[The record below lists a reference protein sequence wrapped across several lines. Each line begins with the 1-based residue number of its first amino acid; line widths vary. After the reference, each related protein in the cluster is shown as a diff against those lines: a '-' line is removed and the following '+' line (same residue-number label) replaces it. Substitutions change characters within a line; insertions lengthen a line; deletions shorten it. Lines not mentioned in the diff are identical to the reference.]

1 MYFEVACRL
10 ASVNAR
16 IGLHIVS
23 LATLIYLSNSG
34 KTVFQTHHCNSIHAY
49 PYTIGSSNLLL
60 SIDTRVDL
68 LRGLFKREASC
79 IDIQKL
85 LCKFAKYLGEVF
97 KHDVG
102 YSQRT
107 SFARDTRRSRVG
119 GVVFGQ
125 VRNLHAR
132 KVRVR

>member
-23 LATLIYLSNSG
+23 LATLIYLSNSENR
-34 KTVFQTHHCNSIHAY
+34 FPDSLSHCNSIHTY

-68 LRGLFKREASC
+68 LRGLFKRSASR

-85 LCKFAKYLGEVF
+85 LCRFRHESAPKRLALVIARGPPLLEILDGPEWTVSSLG
-97 KHDVG
+97 
-102 YSQRT
+102 S
-107 SFARDTRRSRVG
+107 G
-119 GVVFGQ
+119 GKTKVV
-125 VRNLHAR
+125 
-132 KVRVR
+132 